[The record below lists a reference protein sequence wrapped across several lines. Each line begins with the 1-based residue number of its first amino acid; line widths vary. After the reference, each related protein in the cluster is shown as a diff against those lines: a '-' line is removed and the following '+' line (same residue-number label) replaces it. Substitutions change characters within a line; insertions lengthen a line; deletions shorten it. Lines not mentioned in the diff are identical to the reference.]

1 MHVPREFLAAI
12 ADQVGGLVWAEP
24 VNDDDEHDDGPAG
37 MPVPVRE
44 ARPEASPPAAGKIWH
59 LRTQVPDLCAKHLST
74 VNSVSGHGLGR
85 TSRSVQQLSTGTS

>member
-37 MPVPVRE
+37 MPVPV
-44 ARPEASPPAAGKIWH
+44 
-59 LRTQVPDLCAKHLST
+59 
-74 VNSVSGHGLGR
+74 
-85 TSRSVQQLSTGTS
+85 